1 MSARTGVTES
11 CLEATRCLQRL
22 TRGVALVASLA
33 VACSAA
39 ALEVPYLTGRVND
52 LAGIIPGDVQQRVE
66 TVLAALE
73 NDTGAQVAVLT
84 LPSLEGESLEDY
96 SLRVAETWGLGR
108 KDHDD
113 GVLFLIARDDRKM
126 RLEVG
131 YGLESRLPDALC
143 GRILDNVV
151 RPEFRAGRFGDGVE
165 QAVNLVATAV
175 RGEAVDV
182 PDSDTGGSGA
192 GEQMPWFARLIGLT
206 IFTVVV
212 GTFSMIALF
221 GKGCSGWFLW
231 AFLIPFWTAFPAALI
246 HPYAAGVTFLGW
258 VVGFPILKLLLHKS
272 TIGKNWL
279 KAHPGVTQFATSS
292 SGRSSGGGWSSSGG
306 GFSGGGGSFGG
317 GGSSSSW

>member
-1 MSARTGVTES
+1 MSARPVFSDWSSKGPRPLRRALPLVS
-11 CLEATRCLQRL
+11 V
-22 TRGVALVASLA
+22 VALLA
-33 VACSAA
+33 FSPGAT
-39 ALEVPYLTGRVND
+39 ALEIPYLTGRVND
-52 LAGIIPGDVQQRVE
+52 LAGMIPGDVQQRVE
-66 TVLAALE
+66 ETLAALE
-73 NDTGAQVAVLT
+73 NDTGAQMAVLT
-84 LPSLEGESLEDY
+84 VPSLEGENLEDF

-108 KDHDD
+108 KEHDD

-151 RPEFRAGRFGDGVE
+151 RPEFRAGRFGDGIE

-182 PDSDTGGSGA
+182 PESDAGGSG

-206 IFTVVV
+206 LFTVVV
-212 GTFSMIALF
+212 GTFSIVALF
-221 GKGCSGWFLW
+221 GKGCQGWFLW

-258 VVGFPILKLLLHKS
+258 VIGFPILKLLLHKS
-272 TIGKNWL
+272 TIGKSWL
-279 KAHPGVTQFATSS
+279 KAHPGWTKFATSS
-292 SGRSSGGGWSSSGG
+292 GHSGGGGWSSSGG

>member
-1 MSARTGVTES
+1 MSARPAVAALSKRRGRSAVASAALLAVVALLTWTGV
-11 CLEATRCLQRL
+11 A
-22 TRGVALVASLA
+22 G
-33 VACSAA
+33 

-52 LAGIIPGDVQQRVE
+52 LAGMLPGDVQNRVE
-66 TVLAALE
+66 EMLATLE
-73 NDTGAQVAVLT
+73 KDTGAQVAVLT
-84 LPSLEGESLEDY
+84 LPTLEGENLEDF

-131 YGLESRLPDALC
+131 YGLEERLPDALC

-165 QAVNLVATAV
+165 QAVTLVAAAIRGDAV
-175 RGEAVDV
+175 EVPEGEAG
-182 PDSDTGGSGA
+182 SSGA
-192 GEQMPWFARLIGLT
+192 GEPMPWFARLVGLG
-206 IFTVVV
+206 IFTIVV
-212 GTFSMIALF
+212 GTFSLVALL
-221 GKGCSGWFLW
+221 GKGCQGWFLW
-231 AFLIPFWTAFPAALI
+231 AFLIPFWLAFPAALI
-246 HPYAAGVTFLGW
+246 HPYAALVTLVGW
-258 VVGFPILKLLLHKS
+258 VIGFPILKLLLHKS
-272 TIGKNWL
+272 AVGKAWL
-279 KAHPGVTQFATSS
+279 AAHPSLTQFATS